1 MNSIPNSKLNSL
13 SAIFCR
19 EHTRQ
24 LDKVLKNVTLS
35 QTGAVRYQNARN
47 FLLKSQTRVRWET
60 LDSSKIPV
68 VIERKSGKSFRICV
82 INRAAGY
89 QNGFKTKGEELA
101 SSYGLDMV
109 PLRSGDLVVDIGAN
123 VGDLLLDLN
132 DISSSVNVSY
142 LGIEPGTREFVCLE
156 SNLKISDGEVRQIAI
171 GSKCGEQKFFYSPQG
186 ADSSLFKPLEVSDEY
201 TVRVQTLD

>member
-13 SAIFCR
+13 SAIFRR
-19 EHTRQ
+19 ELTRL

-68 VIERKSGKSFRICV
+68 VIERNSGKSFRICV

-89 QNGFKTKGEELA
+89 QNGF
-101 SSYGLDMV
+101 
-109 PLRSGDLVVDIGAN
+109 
-123 VGDLLLDLN
+123 
-132 DISSSVNVSY
+132 
-142 LGIEPGTREFVCLE
+142 
-156 SNLKISDGEVRQIAI
+156 
-171 GSKCGEQKFFYSPQG
+171 
-186 ADSSLFKPLEVSDEY
+186 
-201 TVRVQTLD
+201 